1 MTRALVLLLVLPWL
15 AGCESVAYYRQ
26 AIGGHLGI
34 MAAAK
39 PVEAWLSDPSTPAG
53 LRSRLELAQRI
64 RTFASR
70 ELALPDNG
78 TFTSYADLGRPYVVW
93 NVFAAE
99 EFSVKPRRECFPFAG
114 CVSYRGFFAEADAR
128 HHAERLRR
136 AGFDVYLGGVP
147 AYSTLGW
154 FDDPLLS
161 SFISYPDAQLARLIF
176 HELAHQVAYARAVE
190 NLTGANLMK
199 LFPAPRIP
207 TDKIPECRPH
217 IERGDH
223 VRLYRFSPS
232 DYLELAAVFNGP
244 HPETGEELTVVDE
257 APAGEL
263 PRDLP
268 AEPSVFAPDVDPG
281 WVAEVAAT
289 LRQKAGLPK
298 QPTGEVARGTTRKP
312 AARAT
317 GARAKAKAGAR
328 R

>member
-176 HELAHQVAYARAVE
+176 HELAHQVAYASGDTTFNESFAVVVEEEGVRRWLEAEGRLGELEAFRAAQARRRDFARKVTE
-190 NLTGANLMK
+190 L
-199 LFPAPRIP
+199 R
-207 TDKIPECRPH
+207 D
-217 IERGDH
+217 
-223 VRLYRFSPS
+223 
-232 DYLELAAVFNGP
+232 ELAALYASG
-244 HPETGEELTVVDE
+244 
-257 APAGEL
+257 
-263 PRDLP
+263 LP
-268 AEPSVFAPDVDPG
+268 APVMRE
-281 WVAEVAAT
+281 
-289 LRQKAGLPK
+289 R
-298 QPTGEVARGTTRKP
+298 
-312 AARAT
+312 
-317 GARAKAKAGAR
+317 KAGAFAALR
-328 R
+328 LEYPLRVPAQPSNAFLASVALYHERVPQFEALLREAGSLPAFYARVRELARKGAGRPSS